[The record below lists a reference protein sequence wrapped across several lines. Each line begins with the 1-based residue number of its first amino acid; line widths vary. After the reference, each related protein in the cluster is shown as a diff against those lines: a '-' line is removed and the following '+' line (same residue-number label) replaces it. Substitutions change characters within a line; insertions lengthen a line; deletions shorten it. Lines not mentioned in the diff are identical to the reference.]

1 MKIHLIG
8 ICGTGMGTLAGL
20 LKAAGH
26 DVRGSDEHVYPPMS
40 TQLAE
45 QAIPVMEGFG
55 PANLD
60 WGPEVVVVGNVCRKD
75 HVEVLA
81 ATARNIPLESFP
93 SLFGKLFLES
103 DRVDGAGLGPAESVA
118 GGSGNPLR
126 VSGRKRSLVVAGTHG
141 KTTTSSLLAF
151 LLHDAGRDPSFLIG
165 GVPLNFRQSWRLGG
179 GEDFVVEGD
188 EYDTAFFDKGSKF
201 FHYRPRVALLTSV
214 EFDHADIFRDEEA
227 VRAAFRKFVALI
239 PEDGLLVACAA
250 SPGAME
256 VARVAR
262 CQVVTYGRPG
272 SGADWTFEVVD
283 RSAGGRTT
291 LAIARRGERLG
302 TVDTSLPGIYNH
314 ENLIGVIAVVSNMAL
329 DLPAIGRGVRRFL
342 GVRRRQE
349 VRGVA
354 RGVTVVDDFAHHP
367 TAIRETILA
376 LKGRFG
382 PGKLIAA
389 FEPRSATS
397 RRSVFQNEFAD
408 ALSVADEV
416 VLAPLFAPEKVPD
429 GERLDVEKLAADLR
443 RDDVPARVIPTVDA
457 TVAQLAERA
466 SPGDAVLIMSSGDYG
481 GLHDKL
487 LAALGDPVMP
497 ARLEHK
503 TLIAAHLDRLGILHP
518 VLDKHWP
525 DYLVI
530 PGEGANAPL
539 VGCVAVEL
547 AGDVAL
553 LRMLAVAPERR
564 GEGLGYVLVE
574 AATARAR
581 AFGVRQLY
589 LVTDGAQGYFGEK
602 LGFQAVDRKDV
613 VPEIAATAEY
623 ALARSRNATW
633 MRKDL

>member
-1 MKIHLIG
+1 MKVHLIG
-8 ICGTGMGTLAGL
+8 ICGTGMGSLAGL

-40 TQLAE
+40 VQLE
-45 QAIPVMEGFG
+45 DQGIPCFEGFR

-60 WGPEVVVVGNVCRKD
+60 WAPDAVVVGNVCRKD
-75 HVEVLA
+75 HIEVVA
-81 ATARNIPLESFP
+81 AQERGIPLESFP
-93 SLFGKLFLES
+93 SMFSKLFLQ
-103 DRVDGAGLGPAESVA
+103 DPAKQRRSV
-118 GGSGNPLR
+118 
-126 VSGRKRSLVVAGTHG
+126 VVAGTHG
-141 KTTTSSLLAF
+141 KTTTSSLLAHV
-151 LLHDAGRDPSFLIG
+151 LADARRDPSFLIG
-165 GVPLNFRQSWRLGG
+165 GVPLNFRRSWRLGAG
-179 GEDFVVEGD
+179 AEFVIEGD

-201 FHYRPRVALLTSV
+201 LHYRPQVVLLTSV

-227 VRAAFRKFVALI
+227 VRAAFRKLIALI

-256 VARVAR
+256 VARGAR
-262 CQVVTYGRPG
+262 SQVMTYGRPG
-272 SGADWTFEVVD
+272 SGADWTFEVAA
-283 RSAGGRTT
+283 RAPGGRTT
-291 LAIARRGERLG
+291 LDVARRGERVVS
-302 TVDTSLPGIYNH
+302 VDTNLPGIYNH
-314 ENLIGVIAVVSNMAL
+314 ENLVGTIAVASGLGVE
-329 DLPAIGRGVRRFL
+329 LPAISVAVRGFL

-397 RRSVFQNEFAD
+397 RRNVFQAQFAD

-416 VLAPLFAPEKVPD
+416 VLAPLYAAEKVPEA
-429 GERLDVEKLAADLR
+429 ERLDVEKLAADLR
-443 RDDVPARVIPTVDA
+443 QEDVPARLIPTVDA
-457 TVAQLAERA
+457 TVDHLATRA
-466 SPGDAVLIMSSGDYG
+466 APGDTVLVMTSGDYG

-487 LAALGDPVMP
+487 LRKLGDPVMP

-503 TLIAAHLDRLGILHP
+503 IRIGNLLDRVGIAHP
-518 VLDKHWP
+518 VLEQFWP
-525 DYLVI
+525 YYLVI
-530 PGEGANAPL
+530 PGEDDAAPL
-539 VGCVAVEL
+539 VGCVAIEGV
-547 AGDVAL
+547 GDVAL

-574 AATARAR
+574 AATERAR
-581 AFGVRQLY
+581 TQGVRHLY

-602 LGFQAVDRKDV
+602 LGFQAIDRKEV
-613 VPEIAATAEY
+613 VAPIQATAEY
-623 ALARSRNATW
+623 NLARSKNATW
-633 MRKDL
+633 MRKEL